1 MEGKMKKFISV
12 FVAVI
17 MIASLIPATVN
28 ADYVQSGDNGIVI
41 VPYTTGDGITIDGTL
56 AQGEWS
62 ETNKL
67 SLDGTT
73 TMVTWGIGTFEG
85 HIDFYYSWGDKGL
98 YMAAIVADSEIETG
112 AANEGSLSTRFQIAL
127 NPAGIICDDWPG
139 LFFSLTPVQDSDKV
153 ALMKHNWESSADG
166 GTWVEE
172 EDGYM
177 GRYTF
182 IKDGETVTGWNL
194 ECVIP
199 WALIATEDRYTDL
212 DDTDTI
218 ELTNFNPKDENRKRA
233 FCTATICYVQS
244 TTPDGVGLISTAR
257 TCTDGDAGNFLVDSY
272 DLTLLFALADE
283 INNRTTETEYFKA
296 AEETEPETDAKTEA
310 QTDAKTE
317 AETDAKTE
325 AETDAKTEAQTD
337 ASTAGTTDKAPE
349 TTQGT
354 SSSTGGANTGVIIGI
369 VIAAV
374 VAVAAIVAAIV
385 LSKKKKK

>member
-1 MEGKMKKFISV
+1 MKKFISIM
-12 FVAVI
+12 VAVI
-17 MIASLIPATVN
+17 MLAALIPAAVH
-28 ADYVQSGDNGIVI
+28 AEDEEYVRSGDNGIVI

-73 TMVTWGIGTFEG
+73 TMKSWGIGVFEG

-98 YMAAIVADSEIETG
+98 YMAAIVQDPDVADGASQDETT
-112 AANEGSLSTRFQIAL
+112 LSTRFQIAL

-139 LFFSLTPVQDSDKV
+139 LFFSICPVSDSDTV
-153 ALMKHNWESSADG
+153 ILQKHNWETSADG
-166 GTWVEE
+166 GTFVDEE
-172 EDGYM
+172 EGFE
-177 GRYTF
+177 GKYTF
-182 IKDGETVTGWNL
+182 ITEGEEVVGWNM

-199 WALIATEDRYTDL
+199 WILIATPDRYADL

-233 FCTATICYVQS
+233 FCTATIAYVPCN
-244 TTPDGVGLISTAR
+244 TPNGGVCATAR
-257 TCTDGDAGNFLVDSY
+257 TCADGDPNIWTVDSY
-272 DLTLLFALADE
+272 DLILMFALADE
-283 INNRTTETEYFKA
+283 INNRTTETEYFKP
-296 AEETEPETDAKTEA
+296 AEETEPETDKETEA
-310 QTDAKTE
+310 QTDKETEAQTDKETE
-317 AETDAKTE
+317 AETDAKT
-325 AETDAKTEAQTD
+325 DAPQTD
-337 ASTAGTTDKAPE
+337 APQTAGTTDKAPE
-349 TTQGT
+349 TSGNT
-354 SSSTGGANTGVIIGI
+354 SSGGVNPGVIIGI